1 MKILNKKTTNN
12 TLNTLRVL
20 SVEAI
25 AKANSGHPGIA
36 LGSAPIMYALFKD
49 HINIDVKNTSY
60 FNRDRLVMSAG
71 HGSSLLYTTMILAGY
86 NSISLKVPPA
96 FPYKFPIDHL
106 YLIIVPLD
114 HLQSLYMLKRFVLK
128 YFGD

>member
-36 LGSAPIMYALFKD
+36 LGAAPIMYALFKD

-60 FNRDRLVMSAG
+60 FNRDRFVMSAG

-86 NSISLKVPPA
+86 NSISLKDLTNFRQINSKTAGHPEPS
-96 FPYKFPIDHL
+96 
-106 YLIIVPLD
+106 LIPGIEVATGP
-114 HLQSLYMLKRFVLK
+114 
-128 YFGD
+128 

>member
-36 LGSAPIMYALFKD
+36 LGAAPIMYALFKD

-60 FNRDRLVMSAG
+60 FNRDRFVMSAG

-86 NSISLKVPPA
+86 NSISLKE
-96 FPYKFPIDHL
+96 L
-106 YLIIVPLD
+106 
-114 HLQSLYMLKRFVLK
+114 
-128 YFGD
+128 

>member
-36 LGSAPIMYALFKD
+36 LGAAPIMYALFKD

-60 FNRDRLVMSAG
+60 FNRDRFVMSAG
-71 HGSSLLYTTMILAGY
+71 HGSSLL
-86 NSISLKVPPA
+86 
-96 FPYKFPIDHL
+96 
-106 YLIIVPLD
+106 
-114 HLQSLYMLKRFVLK
+114 
-128 YFGD
+128 